1 MLEDGLPLDWRS
13 HLTYFFF
20 LLFRTQAIIMH
31 LSSHLAL
38 LPSLGV
44 FITGTLADFVGPTYP
59 APLDLS
65 SNASL
70 VAASWR
76 NLSSTLDSYL
86 KNTSKGPSISSSSTS
101 LSAAKLGN
109 VTFSLGMFSMHDPEA
124 SKLEYHHTSS
134 EIAKAS
140 HGTHSIQGDSIY
152 RIASM
157 TKLFTV
163 LGGLLT
169 MADEDWNRPL
179 TSIIPELA
187 SFAAATADS
196 DADADA
202 VYKTAWDQITPWA
215 LACQMAGIARQ
226 GIAAADLLVK
236 VILNPT
242 SGANTLATEYGLPPA
257 NVSDLGTCLDI
268 NCTASSYVQGVMA
281 QPPILEPWTSPAY
294 ANNGFILLGIA
305 ISKLTGKP
313 MSQIYQ
319 QSIFDAL
326 DMSSSYSSAPTTKD
340 TRPRSVIAGDPELG
354 FAAANGLAISSG
366 GLFST
371 THDLA
376 KFGIA
381 ILNSTLL
388 PANATRKWMKPV
400 SLTASL
406 TYTVGAPWEI
416 VRYIHPDPSSTAST
430 ASDSATGK
438 VSDLYTKSG
447 DSGYYSSNIVLIP
460 EYGAGFTILSAS
472 TNESLRGPVTNLVL
486 DYMTNAVLPAL
497 EAQAAQEAKHNFVGT
512 YESESTSTL
521 NSSLTIAFNKST
533 VVGGNGGLSISRWI
547 SNATDILASPLF
559 GGIRPRLLPSI
570 SSKSSAGGGGGG
582 PAAARSQGSQVAFQ
596 ASVYPQTN
604 SYAAATAAGIPGV
617 IGPFTGQWSTNFDW
631 LTVDSVHYDGV
642 GVNLFVFDLDAT
654 GSATGVTPAAM
665 KAKLERT

>member
-1 MLEDGLPLDWRS
+1 MTSQAGPK
-13 HLTYFFF
+13 HGVVF
-20 LLFRTQAIIMH
+20 LNTQAIIMH
-31 LSSHLAL
+31 LSGHLAL
-38 LPSLGV
+38 LPSLCL

-70 VAASWR
+70 VAASWK

-86 KNTSKGPSISSSSTS
+86 KNTSKGPGSSSSSTT
-101 LSAAKLGN
+101 LSAAEVGN
-109 VTFSLGMFSMHDPEA
+109 VTFSLDMFSMHDPEA
-124 SKLEYHHTSS
+124 SKLQYHHTSS
-134 EIAKAS
+134 EVAKAA
-140 HGTHSIQGDSIY
+140 HGTHSVQGDSIY

-169 MADEDWNRPL
+169 MTDEDWNRPL

-196 DADADA
+196 DTDADA

-215 LACQMAGIARQ
+215 LACQLAGIARQ
-226 GIAAADLLVK
+226 GIAAADLLVN

-257 NVSDLGTCLDI
+257 NVSDLGTCLEI

-326 DMSSSYSSAPTTKD
+326 DMSSSYSSAPTTKG
-340 TRPRSVIAGDPELG
+340 TSARSVIAGDPELG

-388 PANATRKWMKPV
+388 PANATRKWMKPT
-400 SLTASL
+400 SHTASL
-406 TYTVGAPWEI
+406 TYAVGAPWEI
-416 VRYIHPDPSSTAST
+416 VRYIHPDPRTARTAST

-472 TNESLRGPVTNLVL
+472 TNESVRGPVTNLVL
-486 DYMTNAVLPAL
+486 DYTTNAVLPAL
-497 EAQAAQEAKHNFVGT
+497 EAQAAQEAKRNFVGT
-512 YESESTSTL
+512 YESESTSTSTSSTL

-533 VVGGNGGLSISRWI
+533 VVGGNGGLSIFRWI
-547 SNATDILASPLF
+547 SNGTDVLASPLF

-570 SSKSSAGGGGGG
+570 SSKSSA
-582 PAAARSQGSQVAFQ
+582 AARSQGSQVAFQ
-596 ASVYPQTN
+596 ASIYPQTN
-604 SYAAATAAGIPGV
+604 NYAAAAAAGIPGV
-617 IGPFTGQWSTNFDW
+617 RGPFTGQWSTNFDW
-631 LTVDSVHYDGV
+631 LTVDTVHYDGV

>member
-1 MLEDGLPLDWRS
+1 
-13 HLTYFFF
+13 
-20 LLFRTQAIIMH
+20 MH

-38 LPSLGV
+38 LPSLCV

-70 VAASWR
+70 VAASWK
-76 NLSSTLDSYL
+76 NLTSTLDSYL
-86 KNTSKGPSISSSSTS
+86 KNTSKGPRRSSSSTT
-101 LSAAKLGN
+101 LSAAEVGN

-124 SKLEYHHTSS
+124 SKLQYHHTSP

-140 HGTHSIQGDSIY
+140 HGTHSVQGDSIY

-169 MADEDWNRPL
+169 MTDEDWNRPL

-196 DADADA
+196 DTDADA

-226 GIAAADLLVK
+226 GIAAADLLVN

-268 NCTASSYVQGVMA
+268 NCTASSYVQEVMA

-326 DMSSSYSSAPTTKD
+326 DMSSSYSSAPTTKG
-340 TRPRSVIAGDPELG
+340 TSARSVIAGDPELG

-366 GLFST
+366 GLFSA

-388 PANATRKWMKPV
+388 PADATRKWMKPT
-400 SLTASL
+400 SHTASL
-406 TYTVGAPWEI
+406 TYAVGAPWEI

-430 ASDSATGK
+430 ASTASATGK

-547 SNATDILASPLF
+547 SNGTDVLASPLF

-582 PAAARSQGSQVAFQ
+582 GGPVAARSQGSQVAFQ
-596 ASVYPQTN
+596 ASIYPQTN
-604 SYAAATAAGIPGV
+604 SYTAAAAATTAAGIPGV